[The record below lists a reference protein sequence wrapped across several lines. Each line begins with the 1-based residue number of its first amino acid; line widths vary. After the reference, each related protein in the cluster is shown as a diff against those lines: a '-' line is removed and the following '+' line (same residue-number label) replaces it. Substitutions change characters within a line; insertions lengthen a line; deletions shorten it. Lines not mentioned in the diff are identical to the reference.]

1 MTVAALD
8 GMGPLHHV
16 GIAVPSLEE
25 ALPFWRDTLGYRA
38 TEPREVP
45 GTGVRLCFLEC
56 GAARIELVEALDPD
70 SGIGRFVAERGRPTL
85 HHVCFEVADLAVAL
99 AELAARGH
107 RLIDLVPRAG
117 AEGMVA
123 FLHPSVAGG
132 VLVELLE
139 AEVSADRPGTGIHT
153 R

>member
-1 MTVAALD
+1 MTAAVLH
-8 GMGPLHHV
+8 GVGPLHHV

-45 GTGVRLCFLEC
+45 GTGVRLCFLES
-56 GAARIELVEALDPD
+56 GAARIELVEPLDPG
-70 SGIGRFVAERGRPTL
+70 SGIGRFLAEHGKPTL
-85 HHVCFEVADLAVAL
+85 HHVCFEVADLAASL
-99 AELAARGH
+99 ADLAARGH
-107 RLIDLVPRAG
+107 RLIDTAPRAG
-117 AEGMVA
+117 AEGLVA

-132 VLVELLE
+132 VLIELME
-139 AEVSADRPGTGIHT
+139 IGTRTDPQTASVHT